1 MPLNTFALS
10 LALTPTVLQTLIS
23 HYLHRKSLHH
33 KPNVHISYDES
44 IRILR
49 EFLIYASKHSLEDLQ
64 TFTCQRVP
72 APHWVKLETVTVPE
86 DCLLGAADAINKQL
100 GPKGVARVGGKEWW
114 QWRGPAEDLK
124 AEWIEMKEDYNERK
138 RTDRDHPSQKRIML
152 YIHGGAYFFGSL
164 DTHRYQ
170 MQRHARKLKGRV
182 FARVHPRIKLIPCL
196 AKYRLAP
203 QFPFPCGMQDSLA
216 AYLFLLK
223 EHKPEE
229 ILFAGDSA
237 GGGLVLSMLVL
248 LRDQGLPLPAGAIL
262 ISPWVDLT
270 HSFPSIVKDNPG
282 DYIPPYGFMHKPSP
296 AWPPPNADELASLKK
311 ALQVNPAKS
320 SHAVPEQSNRDE
332 ETAERGYS
340 MHKSSSSEADRTNS
354 DRQST
359 EIHNEKISIPIDGET
374 VEIKDQIHMYA
385 TNDFLTHPLV
395 SPIFQPSLGGL
406 PPLLIQSGG
415 GEMLRDEQFYVAH
428 KAANPAA
435 YPPGDAFL
443 DEHDPNRETLHKYQG
458 TYVQLQVWD
467 DLCHV
472 APTLSFTHPA
482 KYMYRAIAQFGAWA
496 LACAQDTEV
505 EIVDDHGVSSD
516 TDSSEDPTKRESE
529 NSHTPVDC
537 IGKAGDP
544 LPAFKDRM
552 IRQRVDKKGN
562 VYPLD
567 PPSACSVLQI
577 PPSKVGVFNPVL
589 VRKWL
594 SAKKEWDTRF
604 AKEKLRVQRQRMK
617 ELAYGLQNFQGE
629 LPPPSSLAARRTVP
643 RVLPSRT
650 GGKSY
655 PMTMWSKMAS
665 KHDERTVVKEQLKGD
680 RSTRTSVDAGQ
691 AGASMKAEAAQQ
703 TDENASATQRAAA
716 VTGASVQDFSNK
728 AQSNGLSN
736 GGGSSG
742 TKVPSEEDDDTRD
755 QSANSHTKAPSL
767 ESFTPMLV
775 LPGYEGKNFEEE
787 NASTRA
793 LFHEAGAIPTTG
805 DSHWASRLRHRAS
818 SNAGSGTI
826 RSGLTTEPPEDTST
840 IGDEKSLAVTTTNG
854 LDAASTRAVLNAKGV
869 LGMASD
875 NESAY
880 RSFEALPSELG
891 DGEVGTPG
899 LGPDGHEAESTPRP
913 GLPDRDYFK
922 TAEEYVAH

>member
-23 HYLHRKSLHH
+23 HYLHRKLLHH

-44 IRILR
+44 LRILR
-49 EFLIYASKHSLEDLQ
+49 EFLVYASKHTLEDLQ
-64 TFTCQRVP
+64 TFSCQRVP

-86 DCLLGAADAINKQL
+86 DCLLGAADAVNKQL
-100 GPKGVARVGGKEWW
+100 GPRGIARVGGKEWW

-124 AEWIEMKEDYNERK
+124 AEWIEMKDDYNERK
-138 RTDRDHPSQKRIML
+138 RTGRDHPSQKRIML

-182 FARVHPRIKLIPCL
+182 FAP
-196 AKYRLAP
+196 KYRLAP
-203 QFPFPCGMQDSLA
+203 QFPFPCGLQDSLA
-216 AYLFLLK
+216 AYLYLLK
-223 EHKPEE
+223 EHQPKE
-229 ILFAGDSA
+229 IIFAGDSA
-237 GGGLVLSMLVL
+237 GGGLVLSMLVI

-282 DYIPPYGFMHKPSP
+282 DYIPPYGFMHKPST

-311 ALQVNPAKS
+311 ALMENPAKPS
-320 SHAVPEQSNRDE
+320 DAVPKQNSQSE
-332 ETAERGYS
+332 KTAERGYS
-340 MHKSSSSEADRTNS
+340 VHKSSSSEADRT
-354 DRQST
+354 DAQRQST
-359 EIHNEKISIPIDGET
+359 EIHNEKITIPIDGET
-374 VEIKDQIHMYA
+374 VVIKDQIHMYT
-385 TNDFLTHPLV
+385 TNELLTHPLV

-428 KAANPAA
+428 KAAKPAA

-443 DEHDPNRETLHKYQG
+443 DEHDPNRETLHKYSG

-505 EIVDDHGVSSD
+505 EIVDDHNVSSD
-516 TDSSEDPTKRESE
+516 TDSSEDPNKRESE
-529 NSHTPVDC
+529 AHTPVDS

-562 VYPLD
+562 VYHLD
-567 PPSACSVLQI
+567 PPSSCSVLQI

-589 VRKWL
+589 VRKWM

-604 AKEKLRVQRQRMK
+604 AKEKLRVQRQRIK
-617 ELAYGLQNFQGE
+617 ELAYGLQNFEGE
-629 LPPPSSLAARRTVP
+629 LPPPSALAARRSVP
-643 RVLPSRT
+643 RVLPAKT
-650 GGKSY
+650 GRKSY

-680 RSTRTSVDAGQ
+680 RSARTSVDAGQ
-691 AGASMKAEAAQQ
+691 AGASMKAEAAHQ
-703 TDENASATQRAAA
+703 TDENASATQQAAA
-716 VTGASVQDFSNK
+716 VTGASVQDFSNAHTTK
-728 AQSNGLSN
+728 AQPNGLSN
-736 GGGSSG
+736 GCDSSG
-742 TKVPSEEDDDTRD
+742 TNVPSEEEARD
-755 QSANSHTKAPSL
+755 PSMNSHTQAPSL
-767 ESFTPMLV
+767 ENFGPLLV

-793 LFHEAGAIPTTG
+793 LFHEAGAVPNISDPA
-805 DSHWASRLRHRAS
+805 WARLRKRPS
-818 SNAGSGTI
+818 SNDGSGTI
-826 RSGLTTEPPEDTST
+826 RSGFTTEPPEDTST
-840 IGDEKSLAVTTTNG
+840 IGDEKSLAVTTNG
-854 LDAASTRAVLNAKGV
+854 VDAASTRAVLNATGV
-869 LGMASD
+869 LGTACD

-880 RSFEALPSELG
+880 RSFEALPSEFG
-891 DGEVGTPG
+891 EGEVPTPG
-899 LGPDGHEAESTPRP
+899 AAHGGNEMEATPRP
-913 GLPDRDYFK
+913 VMPDREYFK
-922 TAEEYVAH
+922 TAEEYVPR

>member
-10 LALTPTVLQTLIS
+10 LALTPAVLQTLIS

-49 EFLIYASKHSLEDLQ
+49 EFLIYASKHTLEDLQ
-64 TFTCQRVP
+64 TFSCQRVP
-72 APHWVKLETVTVPE
+72 APHWVKVETVTVPE
-86 DCLLGAADAINKQL
+86 DCLRGAADAINQQL
-100 GPKGVARVGGKEWW
+100 GPKGIARVGGKEWW

-124 AEWIEMKEDYNERK
+124 AEWIEMKDDYNERK
-138 RTDRDHPSQKRIML
+138 RPGHDHPGQKRIML

-182 FARVHPRIKLIPCL
+182 FAP
-196 AKYRLAP
+196 KYRLAP

-223 EHKPEE
+223 EYSPKE
-229 ILFAGDSA
+229 IIFAGDSA
-237 GGGLVLSMLVL
+237 GGGLVLSLLVI

-282 DYIPPYGFMHKPSP
+282 DYIPPYGFFHKPSA

-311 ALQVNPAKS
+311 ALKNHPANPS
-320 SHAVPEQSNRDE
+320 DAVPDKSIRDD

-340 MHKSSSSEADRTNS
+340 MHKSSSSEADHATSR
-354 DRQST
+354 RQST
-359 EIHNEKISIPIDGET
+359 EIHHGKLIVPIDGET
-374 VEIKDQIHMYA
+374 LEIKDQIQMYT
-385 TNDFLTHPLV
+385 TNDLVTHPLV

-415 GEMLRDEQFYVAH
+415 GEMLRDEQLYVAH
-428 KAANPAA
+428 KAANPTA
-435 YPPGDAFL
+435 YPPGDPFL
-443 DEHDPNRETLHKYQG
+443 DEHDPNRETLNKYPG

-516 TDSSEDPTKRESE
+516 TDSSDDPAAKRDTD
-529 NSHTPVDC
+529 NSQHSTPLDS

-562 VYPLD
+562 IYPLD
-567 PPSACSVLQI
+567 PPSACPVLQI
-577 PPSKVGVFNPVL
+577 PPSQVGVFNPAL

-594 SAKKEWDTRF
+594 AAKTEWDTRY

-617 ELAYGLQNFQGE
+617 ELAYGLQNFPGE

-643 RVLPSRT
+643 RVLPSKT
-650 GGKSY
+650 GRKSY
-655 PMTMWSKMAS
+655 PMTMWSRMAS

-680 RSTRTSVDAGQ
+680 RSARTSVDAGQ

-703 TDENASATQRAAA
+703 TGENAAATQRAAA
-716 VTGASVQDFSNK
+716 VTGAAVQDFSSPG
-728 AQSNGLSN
+728 AQPNGVGTSGPKRMSEDGDDGN
-736 GGGSSG
+736 SS
-742 TKVPSEEDDDTRD
+742 TN
-755 QSANSHTKAPSL
+755 AHTQAPSL
-767 ESFTPMLV
+767 ESFTPLLV
-775 LPGYEGKNFEEE
+775 LPGYEGKNLEEE

-793 LFHEAGAIPTTG
+793 LFHEAGAMADP
-805 DSHWASRLRHRAS
+805 SWAARLRHRPS

-826 RSGLTTEPPEDTST
+826 RSALTTEPPDDTAST
-840 IGDEKSLAVTTTNG
+840 IGGDEKSLGVTTNG
-854 LDAASTRAVLNAKGV
+854 VDAASTRAVLNARGV
-869 LGMASD
+869 LGGALSD

-880 RSFEALPSELG
+880 RSFEALPSEG
-891 DGEVGTPG
+891 QVTPG
-899 LGPDGHEAESTPRP
+899 VGNESTPRP
-913 GLPDRDYFK
+913 EMPEREYFK
-922 TAEEYVAH
+922 TADEYVH